1 MIEENDRFQN
11 RKYDG
16 DDEEIL
22 DDEIDEELEDLEWDF
37 EENTD

>member
-1 MIEENDRFQN
+1 MIVGNDQFQN

-16 DDEEIL
+16 EDEEIL